1 MLTWILLGLAI
12 GAEVIGTLSMKYA
25 SLYGG
30 ITGYVIMMIAITFSY
45 LLLSLVVKRV
55 ALGVAYALWEAFG
68 ILFIT
73 LFSVLLFDE
82 SLSAL
87 KVGGMATLILGVA
100 LVKAGVR
107 KNVRE
112 AAHAAL

>member
-12 GAEVIGTLSMKYA
+12 VAEVIGTLSMKYA
-25 SLYGG
+25 SLHGG
-30 ITGYVIMMIAITFSY
+30 LMGYVVMIIAIIFSY
-45 LLLSLVVKRV
+45 LMLSLVVKRV

-87 KVGGMATLILGVA
+87 KIGGMATLMLGVA

-107 KNVRE
+107 KNTQE
-112 AAHAAL
+112 APHAAL